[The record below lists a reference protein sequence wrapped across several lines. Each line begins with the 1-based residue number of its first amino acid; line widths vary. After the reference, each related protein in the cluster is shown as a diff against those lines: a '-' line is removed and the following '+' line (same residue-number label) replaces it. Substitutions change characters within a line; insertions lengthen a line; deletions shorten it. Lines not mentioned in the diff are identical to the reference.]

1 MGSTGQFREFG
12 PFYSA
17 GALVS
22 SPRILHYIAGTS
34 TLLNAYTD
42 RAKTTTAAQP
52 LVGDANGVASAF
64 FDGLYKIVVKTS
76 DDVSTLFTWDNFDVT
91 EDEHRLEGSTT
102 WDPTAML
109 PGQGQTSPG
118 ITVTGAAFGDYVD
131 VSAPY
136 ALQGIIAQAAVSAS
150 NTVTIRLDRPLA
162 TLSGSATWNPGTLRP
177 GQGELSPAITVTG
190 AVLGDAVVVYPPYDV
205 QGILVDGQV
214 SAADT
219 VKIRLHRDVAML
231 RGSLV
236 FDPASL
242 ADGAGATSASIT
254 VTGAALGDTVL
265 VYPPYDLEDTI
276 VTGYV
281 QAANTVEIRVQNEST
296 GTRDLASGTWEVAV
310 IPRSSDID
318 LASGTWQVA
327 VLPKGSAIDLASGT
341 WKVRVRAQ

>member
-1 MGSTGQFREFG
+1 MGSTAIFRQFG
-12 PFYSA
+12 PFFTA
-17 GALVS
+17 GALVG
-22 SPRILHYIAGTS
+22 SPRLYHYIAGTS
-34 TLLNAYTD
+34 TLKDAWTD

-52 LVGDANGVASAF
+52 LVGDANGILSAY
-64 FDGLYKIVVKTS
+64 FDGLYKLVVKDS
-76 DDVSTLFTWDNFDVT
+76 ADVLLYTWDNVDLT

-131 VSAPY
+131 LAAPY

-177 GQGELSPAITVTG
+177 GQGELSPSITVTG

-214 SAADT
+214 SATDT
-219 VKIRLHRDVAML
+219 VKIQLYRDTAML
-231 RGSLV
+231 RGSAT
-236 FDPASL
+236 FDPTNL
-242 ADGAGATSASIT
+242 VDGAGTTSAGIT
-254 VTGAALGDTVL
+254 VTGAVVGDTVL
-265 VYPPYDLEDTI
+265 VYPPYDLQDIT

-281 QAANTVEIRVQNEST
+281 QAANTVEVRVQNEGAAT
-296 GTRDLASGTWEVAV
+296 VDLASGTWEVAV